1 MIVRVANKQERMIFK
16 LLFVIAFLV
25 TFSVVFTIIVIL
37 GSFFET

>member
-16 LLFVIAFLV
+16 LLFEIAILV